1 MRNHYLLTPLLL
13 LVLGCQSPSPTAL
26 TALDEKTIR
35 EENDAYVN
43 GYRTGNWSS
52 LGKVLTDD
60 VVWMIP
66 NAPAL
71 VGRQAVIESHSRI
84 APLADFWVIPV
95 EIAGGNGIAFVRGTY
110 KVGSGA
116 GADEGKYIEIR
127 FRQIDGSWPIARS
140 IWNSNSPAKQ

>member
-1 MRNHYLLTPLLL
+1 MRAHFPIIPLLL
-13 LVLGCQSPSPTAL
+13 LLLGCQSPSSTGL

-43 GYRTGNWSS
+43 SYRTGNWSA
-52 LGKVLTDD
+52 LDKVLTDD

-71 VGRQAVIESHSRI
+71 VGKQAVIDSHSRI
-84 APLADFWVIPV
+84 APLAEFWVIPV
-95 EIAGGNGIAFVRGTY
+95 EIRGGEGVAFVRGTY

-116 GADEGKYIEIR
+116 GADEGKYVEIR
-127 FRQIDGSWPIARS
+127 FRQSDGSWPIARS
-140 IWNSNSPAKQ
+140 IWNSNAPARQ